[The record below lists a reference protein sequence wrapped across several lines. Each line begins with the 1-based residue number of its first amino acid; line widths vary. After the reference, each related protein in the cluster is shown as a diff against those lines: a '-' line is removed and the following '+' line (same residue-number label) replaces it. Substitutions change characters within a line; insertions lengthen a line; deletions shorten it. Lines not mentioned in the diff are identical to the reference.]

1 MIRRPPRSTQSRSS
15 AASDVYKRQAFYPET
30 LPLIC
35 RTFRR
40 QCRETFRISE
50 LDPTG
55 FGLARS
61 GPDAPRLRPLN
72 AAQSSIILLQS
83 RLSPSGE
90 ERWKSQDR
98 EAQASTISPLLPA
111 SEWPPSSPEE
121 DAYSW
126 SARADRTERIGSSRV
141 GASNGERPWPRRQR
155 ER

>member
-1 MIRRPPRSTQSRSS
+1 MCIRDR
-15 AASDVYKRQAFYPET
+15 AFYPET

-40 QCRETFRISE
+40 QCRKTFRISE

-61 GPDAPRLRPLN
+61 EPDAPRLRPLN

-90 ERWKSQDR
+90 ERWKCQNRQDR
-98 EAQASTISPLLPA
+98 TYWLLPGGGVERVETLAEGTAREVNEECGAEITVLASPLGLVEVISP
-111 SEWPPSSPEE
+111 
-121 DAYSW
+121 D
-126 SARADRTERIGSSRV
+126 G
-141 GASNGERPWPRRQR
+141 GETRHLIQLT
-155 ER
+155 